1 MVPAGGEEGW
11 QVKGHDL
18 IRLPARQAPQ
28 RRRTLWACA
37 PGNHE
42 G

>member
-18 IRLPARQAPQ
+18 IRLPTRQAP
-28 RRRTLWACA
+28 RRRRRLRACA
-37 PGNHE
+37 LGVHE